1 MPLPV
6 GPHPR
11 SRGENNRRRV
21 VAWARP
27 GSSPLTRGKR
37 RHQPGNHR
45 RSGLIPVHAGKTGLC
60 RCRRSV
66 RWAHPRSRG
75 ENSPAPRASF
85 WRLGSSPLARGKLHG
100 ALLRRKRV
108 RLIPAHAGKT
118 HRCARYACRRGTSP
132 LTQGKPQVKPQR
144 KSSSPLT
151 RGKPSNDVGRGVIDG
166 LIPTHAGKTRPPL

>member
-1 MPLPV
+1 MNCAPKLGRLKCVAVMPLPV

-45 RSGLIPVHAGKTGLC
+45 RSGLIPAHAGKTGLC
-60 RCRRSV
+60 RCRGSV

-118 HRCARYACRRGTSP
+118 HRCARYACRRGHIP
-132 LTQGKPQVKPQR
+132 AHAGK
-144 KSSSPLT
+144 T
-151 RGKPSNDVGRGVIDG
+151 PSETAEEE
-166 LIPTHAGKTRPPL
+166 LIPTHAGKTI